1 MNMERGEEYYSE
13 ADADPQGNMEKADKE
28 KADKEKANKANEE
41 NAEVP
46 LDESKREMR
55 AEQGAEEES
64 AEREKAGSPGLGRD
78 AGSYSGFTFD
88 SNTGSTTGSGS
99 SSVSSS
105 SSSFSSVTT
114 TPERDM
120 SGKEGFFNY
129 VNHIRPYV
137 LIITFV
143 FFASAFAG
151 YAYSA
156 STPEISEMVMEEFEA
171 QFGGILNLHP
181 LLIMLII
188 FLNNAFVSLLFLVMG
203 LGLGILPVLFV
214 AFNGYV
220 VGVLSHLVAEEQ
232 GLLFIFLA
240 LLPHGIIELPMVFL
254 AAGIGLRLGHQVL
267 AALIGRPTELKREF
281 KDGIRFYFRWIVP
294 LLFVAA
300 VIETFI
306 TPLLLGII

>member
-13 ADADPQGNMEKADKE
+13 ADADPQGNMG
-28 KADKEKANKANEE
+28 KADKEKANEVNEE
-41 NAEVP
+41 NTEVP

-105 SSSFSSVTT
+105 SSSFSSVTS

-143 FFASAFAG
+143 FFASAFSG

-156 STPEISEMVMEEFEA
+156 STPEISEMVMEEFQA
-171 QFGGILNLHP
+171 QFGGLLNLHP

-294 LLFVAA
+294 FLFVAA

-306 TPLLLGII
+306 TPLLLGIL